1 MKDNDIPQCGRTLFT
16 FEEEK
21 SAREWIEKALALEE
35 KYKNELTEAGYD
47 EDKKRDIIK
56 RIYDEVGPVPM
67 PIKNT
72 LQAALPIVIEIT
84 KYQKESEQNTAN
96 DQNNIWICPCCKS
109 NSTGKFCIEC
119 GSVKP
124 K

>member
-35 KYKNELTEAGYD
+35 KYKNELTEASYD
-47 EDKKRDIIK
+47 EDKKRVIIK

-96 DQNNIWICPCCKS
+96 DQNNIWICPGCKS
-109 NSTGKFCIEC
+109 NSTGKCCIEC